1 MTTRSVRRG
10 SAVALALW
18 LLLPPTE
25 VVGAERLSIRVA
37 RPQPG
42 APLTLG
48 VPFPRGVVSSPE
60 KIRVVTSD
68 GREIPAQV
76 TEIAT
81 WEPADPSVKWAWV
94 FFFAEGADRY
104 VLEFGDDV
112 VRSRPAHALE
122 IVNSQRAQGLA
133 EITTGPMRLVIQ
145 QGEGGFVHSV
155 LLDLDGNGFDE
166 ADLIAAGPGA
176 RGSFADLLDDAGLDP
191 SRATIRRTV
200 IDKGSGPLHA
210 IVRVEGEYR
219 YTRDDNVAGPFVL
232 RVHAYANRPYVRV
245 LHTFVYTGTPDK
257 HAPQTG
263 EYPHVATQAG
273 SLIRPDPTDAGWSQP
288 NDRLA
293 ALGLGL
299 QLRLGPEPEV
309 RTALVDG
316 TWWSPGPA
324 RPVRRPL
331 GAAGRF
337 SVAQTGPKPDRVPP
351 VPTATPTSRLD
362 GFTADVRDGDAVV
375 DRAER
380 AAGWVDVFDGTR
392 GVAMGVRHFL
402 EEYPKELAFDAATGE
417 LTAYFWS
424 PRAGPMSFARATD
437 RPASEGA
444 IENWAQG
451 IAKTSELA
459 LFFHGADT
467 SADDVARTMRHVLDP
482 PVAHVDPSWYGR
494 SGVYGAFAPAGEAF
508 PEFQRALDYKFEW
521 MLFNQ
526 KWQPWYGLF
535 DHGDM
540 MNTFDGSAWNT
551 FGHNEPAQ
559 DFMLWLQFMRTGD
572 PRLFD
577 AALAMSRHTM
587 DVDNTHWP
595 TGPEYHG
602 ESNYPLDYWNTL
614 NAPPGTKYLG
624 VGRRHSAQHW
634 LHILSAHVW
643 VQGWLASYYLA
654 GEHRGLDV
662 ARLTADMHLRRLWGE
677 HELTGRRL
685 YLSVWNLVEVWD
697 ATKDPRYEAEVK
709 ARVERMLRLQRT
721 QRDNLVIDRYG
732 YANVY
737 ASHGLARYLDMTD
750 DPAVRAALI
759 RHARAVRD
767 VPPLDH
773 WMESYLSTIHGL
785 VLGYR
790 LSGEPSFLDE
800 MRRRLEPLRVDE
812 LPRPVDDTWTQAA
825 LFEALEAASHLPDD
839 PNRHRLDLL
848 NRGPV
853 KLRAGQVPPP
863 RRAGWAFTNGLRIF
877 GWTHA
882 FTLPY
887 ALAQLEDTSP
897 PPAPAAARDGLA
909 R

>member
-48 VPFPRGVVSSPE
+48 VPFPRGAVSSPE

-76 TEIAT
+76 TEVAT

-94 FFFAEGADRY
+94 FFFSEGADRY
-104 VLEFGDDV
+104 FLEFGADV

-133 EITTGPMRLVIQ
+133 EITTGPMRLVVQ

-176 RGSFADLLDDAGLDP
+176 RGAFADLLDDAGLDP
-191 SRATIRRTV
+191 SRATVRRTI

-210 IVRVEGEYR
+210 IVRVEGEYQ
-219 YTRDDNVAGPFVL
+219 YTRDDNVAAPFVI
-232 RVHAYANRPYVRV
+232 RVHAYANRPFVRV

-257 HAPQTG
+257 HVPQAG
-263 EYPHVATQAG
+263 EYPHVATQAE

-299 QLRLGPEPEV
+299 RLRLG
-309 RTALVDG
+309 
-316 TWWSPGPA
+316 
-324 RPVRRPL
+324 
-331 GAAGRF
+331 
-337 SVAQTGPKPDRVPP
+337 
-351 VPTATPTSRLD
+351 
-362 GFTADVRDGDAVV
+362 
-375 DRAER
+375 AER

-424 PRAGPMSFARATD
+424 PKAGPLSFARATD
-437 RPASEGA
+437 RPAAEGA

-451 IAKTSELA
+451 TAKTSELV
-459 LFFHGADT
+459 LLFHGADT
-467 SADDVARTMRHVLDP
+467 SVDEVARTMRYVIDP
-482 PVAHVDPSWYGR
+482 PVAHVDPAWYGR
-494 SGVYGAFAPAGEAF
+494 SGAYGAFAPAGEAF

-595 TGPEYHG
+595 AGPEYYG

-614 NAPPGTKYLG
+614 KAPPGSKYLG

-662 ARLTADMHLRRLWGE
+662 ARLSADMHLRRLWGE

-709 ARVERMLRLQRT
+709 ERVERMLRLQRT

-750 DPAVRAALI
+750 DPAVRAALV

-773 WMESYLSTIHGL
+773 WMESYLSSVHSL

-790 LSGEPSFLDE
+790 LSGEPSFLNE
-800 MRRRLEPLRVDE
+800 LRRRLEPLRVDA
-812 LPRPVDDTWTQAA
+812 LSRPIDDSWTQAA

-853 KLRAGQVPPP
+853 KLRAGEIPPP

-887 ALAQLEDTSP
+887 ALALLEETSP
-897 PPAPAAARDGLA
+897 PPTASRDGIA